1 MAGEDWLGVEFR
13 HLAALE
19 AIAREGSFSRA
30 ATTLGYTQSA
40 VSSQLATLERLVGA
54 RLVERPPGLRQV
66 GLTESGEALLSHA
79 RAVHA
84 ALEVARAE
92 LASRREEACV
102 KIGFFDGIAEAFLP
116 AIVRAAAAEVPEVVF
131 CPREARTTSDLLD
144 RVAEGKLDLALVA
157 LPVRRA
163 GIRTQ
168 LVLRDPYDL
177 LLPPEHELASDPGPV
192 SLCALRGLRLV
203 LYGTDDQDRVR
214 GPCSARRHSRRR
226 RSSSSTLP
234 RSEHLFAPASRPGS
248 YRASSRRLATT
259 FRAGRSTR
267 HSRPASS
274 PWRTRRSASLRPVRS
289 FSSRPCERWRP
300 SARSPRL
307 GSPLSAPADRS
318 SRPTHRRTRSV
329 HGSCAK
335 DLRKRDG
342 CP

>member
-1 MAGEDWLGVEFR
+1 MFVVSIVAGEDWLGVEFR

-214 GPCSARRHSRRR
+214 RALQRAAA
-226 RSSSSTLP
+226 LP
-234 RSEHLFAPASRPGS
+234 AEALELVDPPTIGALVRAGVAPGLVPRLVAEACDDLPSRPVD
-248 YRASSRRLATT
+248 
-259 FRAGRSTR
+259 
-267 HSRPASS
+267 PAL
-274 PWRTRRSASLRPVRS
+274 P
-289 FSSRPCERWRP
+289 
-300 SARSPRL
+300 PRL
-307 GSPLSAPADRS
+307 IAVAYAEERELTPG
-318 SRPTHRRTRSV
+318 
-329 HGSCAK
+329 AK
-335 DLRKRDG
+335 LLLAAMREVAAEREEPEAG
-342 CP
+342 LAAVGAR